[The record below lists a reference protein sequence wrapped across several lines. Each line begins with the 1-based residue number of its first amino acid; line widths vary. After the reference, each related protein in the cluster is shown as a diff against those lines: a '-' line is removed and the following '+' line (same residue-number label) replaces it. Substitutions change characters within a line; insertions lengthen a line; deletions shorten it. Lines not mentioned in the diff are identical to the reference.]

1 MGSDHE
7 RVTSTTLPRSAPPQ
21 AMRPDPRL
29 RVPPG
34 LLQAVFVLGGLGVIW
49 LWWHGTPATLHSAAD
64 WFTEAGRIS
73 GLVCGWTVV
82 SLLVV
87 MARVPA
93 VERGVGADRLARWH
107 ASLGRYTICLV
118 VAHAF
123 LLLVGYSL
131 ADHRGPVSEAGR
143 LLTGFSGVLLA
154 VIGTALLVVVGI
166 VSARAARAR
175 LSYEVW
181 YYLHLTTYVA
191 VALSFLHQVRNGAQF
206 ISAPTARHVWWA
218 LYLGAGALLLVFRVV
233 LPVWTSTRQQM
244 RVVDVHHEA
253 PGVVSIVVAGN
264 AIGELGAEP
273 GQFFRWRFLTRHGW
287 WASHPFSL
295 SAPPHGN
302 LLRITVKALG
312 DHSKLL
318 QRVRRGTRVLV
329 AGPYGALTAARRT
342 RPKVLLVAGGVG
354 ITPLRALFETIPAR
368 PGDLTLVYRASRPK
382 DLVFRSELD
391 AIAARRGAVVHYCVG
406 RRGGPA
412 DPLVGTRLSRL
423 VPKLA
428 EHDVYVCGPPGL
440 TENVVDV
447 VRTAGVPRRNVH
459 VESFDLVEA

>member
-1 MGSDHE
+1 M
-7 RVTSTTLPRSAPPQ
+7 TTTTLPGQVPRSVE
-21 AMRPDPRL
+21 RL
-29 RVPPG
+29 RVPAG
-34 LLQAVFVLGGLGVIW
+34 LLQAVFVLGGLAVLS
-49 LWWHGTPATLHSAAD
+49 LWWRGTPATLHSAAD

-73 GLVCGWTVV
+73 GLVCGWTMV

-93 VERGVGADRLARWH
+93 IEHGVGADRLARWH

-123 LLLVGYSL
+123 LLLTGYAL
-131 ADHRGPVSEAGR
+131 ADHVGPVTEAGR

-154 VIGTALLVVVGI
+154 VIGTAMLVVVGI
-166 VSARAARAR
+166 VSARAARAH
-175 LSYEVW
+175 LSYETW
-181 YYLHLTTYVA
+181 YYVHLSTYVA
-191 VALSFLHQVRNGAQF
+191 VALAFLHQVRNGAQF

-218 LYLGAGALLLVFRVV
+218 LYLGAGALLLVFRVL
-233 LPVWTSTRQQM
+233 LPVWTSVRQQM
-244 RVVDVHHEA
+244 RVVDVHREA
-253 PGVVSIVVAGN
+253 PGVVSIVIAGK

-273 GQFFRWRFLTRHGW
+273 GQFFRWRFLTRYGW

-302 LLRITVKALG
+302 LLRITVKDLG
-312 DHSKLL
+312 DHSRVL
-318 QRVRRGTRVLV
+318 QKVRRGTRVLV
-329 AGPYGALTAARRT
+329 AGPYGALTADKRT
-342 RPKVLLVAGGVG
+342 RTKVLLVAGGVG
-354 ITPLRALFETIPAR
+354 ITPLRALFETLPAD

-391 AIAARRGAVVHYCVG
+391 AIAARRGAAVHYCVG
-406 RRGGPA
+406 PRGGPA
-412 DPLVGTRLSRL
+412 DPLVGTRLTRL
-423 VPKLA
+423 VPRLA

-440 TENVVDV
+440 TETVVDV

-459 VESFDLVEA
+459 VESFDLVAG